1 MEPNS
6 IAMRILVFLIL
17 FYATITTAQ
26 TKKLQ
31 AETNHSSV
39 VFEIPVAGFTLVNGR
54 FNTFTIEMDWNVA
67 HPDSS
72 TIRAKIHSNSIDTG
86 IDDRDAH
93 LRSEDFF
100 NATKYPYIE
109 FISDSI
115 QRVNYANFKA
125 FGTLNMHGVE
135 KPYVLPLELVKADG
149 NTLGFRSRTS
159 LNRLDYG
166 VGKDFIHSSMPD
178 FLPDTI
184 LVRIDFWT
192 KRRKE

>member
-1 MEPNS
+1 MKNLL
-6 IAMRILVFLIL
+6 IIILIFSPLVTLG
-17 FYATITTAQ
+17 Q

-39 VFEIPVAGFTLVNGR
+39 VFEVPVAGFTLVNGR
-54 FNTFTIEMDWNVA
+54 FNTFNINMDWNNEEV
-67 HPDSS
+67 DSTWIKAS
-72 TIRAKIHSNSIDTG
+72 IETGSIDTG

-100 NATKYPYIE
+100 NASEYPEIVFE
-109 FISDSI
+109 SDSI
-115 QRVNYANFKA
+115 QRVNYANFNVYGK
-125 FGTLNMHGVE
+125 LSMHGVTR
-135 KPYVLPLELVKADG
+135 PFVLPLELIKAEG

-166 VGKDFIHSSMPD
+166 IGKDFIHSSMPD

>member
-1 MEPNS
+1 M
-6 IAMRILVFLIL
+6 ARFFVFLIL
-17 FYATITTAQ
+17 LTGPVIQSQ

-39 VFEIPVAGFTLVNGR
+39 VFEVPVAGFTLVNGR
-54 FNTFTIEMDWNVA
+54 FNEFDIILDY
-67 HPDSS
+67 HQSDPDSIRLAT
-72 TIRAKIHSNSIDTG
+72 TIQVESIDTG

-93 LRSEDFF
+93 LRSDDFF
-100 NATKYPYIE
+100 DVATYPTIE
-109 FISDSI
+109 FKSDS
-115 QRVNYANFKA
+115 VAVEAENKYLVYGK
-125 FGTLNMHGVE
+125 LSMHGVTRNTVV
-135 KPYVLPLELVKADG
+135 PMELVKADG
-149 NTLGFRSRTS
+149 NTLGFRIRSS

-166 VGKDFIHSSMPD
+166 VGKDFVHSSMPD